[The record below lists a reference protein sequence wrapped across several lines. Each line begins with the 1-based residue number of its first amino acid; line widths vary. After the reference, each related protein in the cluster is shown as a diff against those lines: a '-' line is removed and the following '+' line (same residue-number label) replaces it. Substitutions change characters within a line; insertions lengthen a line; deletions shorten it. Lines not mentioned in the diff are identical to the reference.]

1 METRTKM
8 SRHPALVEED
18 EMAGL
23 SSMSVGDAIF
33 GLRATRIFH
42 EKLIPR
48 EVLDEILEAA
58 TMACSSGNTQPWEF
72 IVVTDAEV
80 KRQLQTQMIDAFSTI
95 DEERAQRK
103 EQLTDSSGRSVTGRA
118 AVDNL
123 DKVPA
128 IVVVCWN
135 PERGIRMKGEY
146 TENPDGTLTEA
157 REIPGGRGVSLFQ
170 SAQNM
175 MLAARAH
182 GVGSLFTTFFFLKR
196 DEIRKILGIP
206 PQIFME
212 CAIFLGYGDE
222 KLGKPK
228 RIPVPEISHSNRWGT
243 PYLASAAS
251 VPVAGE

>member
-1 METRTKM
+1 MP
-8 SRHPALVEED
+8 S
-18 EMAGL
+18 L
-23 SSMSVGDAIF
+23 SSMSVRDAIF
-33 GLRATRIFH
+33 GLRATRIF
-42 EKLIPR
+42 R
-48 EVLDEILEAA
+48 EEPVPAAVLDEVLEAA

-72 IVVTDAEV
+72 IVVTDPGI
-80 KRQLQTQMIDAFSTI
+80 KRQIQAEMIDAFSVI
-95 DEERAQRK
+95 DAERAQTE

-123 DKVPA
+123 HTVPA
-128 IVVVCWN
+128 IVVICWN

-146 TENPDGTLTEA
+146 IENPDGTLKET

-170 SAQNM
+170 SAQNL

-196 DEIRKILGIP
+196 DNIKAILGIP

-222 KLGKPK
+222 TLGKPK
-228 RIPVPEISHSNRWGT
+228 RLPVPKVTHSNCWGT
-243 PYLASAAS
+243 PYSMSADHIGQS
-251 VPVAGE
+251 